1 MSRCSYPSRRLS
13 SRSDAVENCRTCTK
27 YHVRNGIGISMYG
40 MATQAIA
47 NAPMAIDDCWS
58 VSKRHTGRSVSIWP
72 IEIAMARHQT
82 VHAHVSKPLSLSLSL
97 KKKEKGWGRA
107 RYRLRDD
114 SGWMM
119 RRAVAPIRVVSS
131 YKDAGELV
139 EVTDLDLQ
147 RICSIFD
154 RADSR

>member
-1 MSRCSYPSRRLS
+1 MFNRYYRWDCVFLGVCVSRCSYPSRRLS

-97 KKKEKGWGRA
+97 KKGKGMEQSSLPASR
-107 RYRLRDD
+107 RLWLDD
-114 SGWMM
+114 E
-119 RRAVAPIRVVSS
+119 AP
-131 YKDAGELV
+131 
-139 EVTDLDLQ
+139 
-147 RICSIFD
+147 
-154 RADSR
+154 